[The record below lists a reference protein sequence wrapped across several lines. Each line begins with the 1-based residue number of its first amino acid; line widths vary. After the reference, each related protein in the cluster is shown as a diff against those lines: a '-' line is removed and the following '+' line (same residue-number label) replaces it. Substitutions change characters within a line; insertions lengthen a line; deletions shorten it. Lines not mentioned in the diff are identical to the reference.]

1 MGCFKYRLLI
11 VGCLGALAHPAIAAE
26 RDLFELSLEELGA
39 LEITGATLTARSLG
53 NVPAAVT
60 VFTRAEI
67 RQLPVSTVE
76 QLLNYVPGFQ
86 SARSSDTSISRPYS
100 VRGRR
105 FGASGREV
113 LVMINGM
120 RIENFFTGGAA
131 STYAMMPLANVARV
145 EFIRGPGS
153 ALYGSNAL
161 TGMINIVTEEQE
173 SALNLAAGQDDQY
186 RGNWLHQIQGET
198 VSGNLFVRGLKS
210 NGDQYRVPDSFSP
223 QQITTRDPY
232 TGQDMLVRAKLGA
245 HTHLQLLAV
254 QRTTDDFY
262 VTGFLS
268 NGFNQYDT
276 AYYHGMLEHSWQ
288 WTDSITSTLQLG
300 YSDFTLEVNTQ
311 ATPPGALSAI
321 SSPASDEPLK
331 FRSEVISDEAWLQW
345 RNDWELAN
353 HQSLQFGVSYRN
365 PGIVDASIN
374 GNFDFAA
381 LYTED
386 YPVTY
391 RADFGNRSTTVKPAD
406 MDISSAFVQY
416 QSSLGEQADLVLGT
430 RYDRYSQIGDSISPR
445 VALTLYPTQ
454 AQSIK
459 LLYGRAFDAPV
470 AAELYTINNTI
481 LLGNPDLGPETID
494 TWEAIWLY
502 QGQQTTLSA
511 GYFYNRFH
519 ELINQTVVDGVRTY
533 TNAEHETSDG
543 VELELI
549 AQPHPYLNLRAS
561 VTQLF
566 TLPASG
572 FRESEQLFSLVA
584 RLHNAKGYASLGI
597 TYQSEK
603 DTLSNNGAD
612 RTTLGARWLADM
624 KLGYYVAPE
633 LETYLEITNL
643 ADVDYATP
651 SVTGS
656 IDEGIPNP
664 GRSGRLGAT
673 WYYSR

>member
-1 MGCFKYRLLI
+1 MGCFNYRVLI
-11 VGCLGALAHPAIAAE
+11 LGCLGVLSHPGIAAE

-39 LEITGATLTARSLG
+39 LEITGVTLTARNLS

-60 VFTRAEI
+60 LFTRAEI

-86 SARSSDTSISRPYS
+86 SARSSDTSVSRPYS

-131 STYAMMPLANVARV
+131 STYSMIPLANVARV

-161 TGMINIVTEEQE
+161 TGMINIVTEEQD
-173 SALNLAAGQDDQY
+173 SALNLDVGNDDQY
-186 RGNWLHQIQGET
+186 RGNWLHQIHGET
-198 VSGNLFVRGLKS
+198 VSGNLFVRGLTS
-210 NGDQYRVPDSFSP
+210 NGEDYRVPDTFSP

-232 TGQDMLVRAKLGA
+232 TGQDVMVRTSIGA
-245 HTHLQLLAV
+245 DTHLQLLAV
-254 QRTTDDFY
+254 ERTTDDFY

-276 AYYHGMLEHSWQ
+276 TYYHGMLEHSWQ
-288 WTDSITSTLQLG
+288 WSDSITSTLQAG
-300 YSDFTLEVNTQ
+300 YSEFTLEADTQ
-311 ATPPGALSAI
+311 ATPAGALSAI

-331 FRSEVISDEAWLQW
+331 FRSQVVSDEAWLQW
-345 RNDWELAN
+345 RNNWKLDAN
-353 HQSLQFGVSYRN
+353 QSLQFGVGYRN
-365 PGIVDASIN
+365 PGVVDATIN
-374 GNFDFAA
+374 GNFDLAA
-381 LYTED
+381 LYEAD
-386 YPVTY
+386 FPVTY
-391 RADFGNRSTTVKPAD
+391 RADFGNRSTTVEPAD
-406 MDISSAFVQY
+406 MDITSAFVQY
-416 QSSLGEQADLVLGT
+416 QSRLGEQADLVLGT
-430 RYDRYSQIGDSISPR
+430 RYDRYSQVGDSISPR
-445 VALTLYPTQ
+445 VALTLYP
-454 AQSIK
+454 AQEHSIK

-481 LLGNPDLGPETID
+481 LLGNPDLGPETVD

-502 QGQQTTLSA
+502 QGRQTTLSA

-519 ELINQTVVDGVRTY
+519 DLINQSVVDGVRTY
-533 TNAEHETSDG
+533 DNSEHETSDG
-543 VELELI
+543 VELELLT
-549 AQPHPYLNLRAS
+549 QPHRNLSLRA
-561 VTQLF
+561 TATHLF
-566 TLPASG
+566 AAPASG
-572 FRESEQLFSLVA
+572 FRESDQLFSLIA
-584 RLHNAKGYASLGI
+584 RLHNPTGYATLGV

-603 DTLSNNGAD
+603 QTLSNNGAD
-612 RTTLGARWLADM
+612 RSTLGARWLADV
-624 KLGYYVAPE
+624 KVGYYVAPE
-633 LETYLEITNL
+633 LETYLQITNL

-651 SVTGS
+651 SVSGS
-656 IDEGIPNP
+656 IAEGIPNP
-664 GRSGRLGAT
+664 GRTARLGAT

>member
-11 VGCLGALAHPAIAAE
+11 VGCLGALAHPVIAAE

-131 STYAMMPLANVARV
+131 STYSMIPLANVARV

-161 TGMINIVTEEQE
+161 TGMINIVTDEQE
-173 SALNLAAGQDDQY
+173 SALNLAAGQDDEY
-186 RGNWLHQIQGET
+186 RGNWLHQIHGET
-198 VSGNLFVRGLKS
+198 VSGNLFVRGLNS

-223 QQITTRDPY
+223 EQITTRDPY
-232 TGQDMLVRAKLGA
+232 TGQDVLARATLGA

-276 AYYHGMLEHSWQ
+276 TYYHGMLEHSWQ
-288 WTDSITSTLQLG
+288 WTDSITSTLQIG
-300 YSDFTLEVNTQ
+300 YSDYTLEVNTQ
-311 ATPPGALSAI
+311 ATPAGALSAI

-331 FRSEVISDEAWLQW
+331 FRSEVATDEAWLQW
-345 RNDWELAN
+345 RNDWELAD
-353 HQSLQFGVSYRN
+353 HQSLQFGVGYRN
-365 PGIVDASIN
+365 PGMVDATIN
-374 GNFDFAA
+374 GNFDLAA
-381 LYTED
+381 LYEAD
-386 YPVTY
+386 FPVTY
-391 RADFGNRSTTVKPAD
+391 RADFGTRSTTVEPAD
-406 MDISSAFVQY
+406 MDITSAFVQY
-416 QSSLGEQADLVLGT
+416 QSRLGEHADLVLGT

-445 VALTLYPTQ
+445 VALTLYP
-454 AQSIK
+454 AQEHSIK

-470 AAELYTINNTI
+470 AAELYTISNTI
-481 LLGNPDLGPETID
+481 LLGNPNLGPETVD

-502 QGQQTTLSA
+502 QGAQTTLSA

-519 ELINQTVVDGVRTY
+519 NLINQSVVDGVRTY

-549 AQPHPYLNLRAS
+549 AQPHPYLNLRAT

-572 FRESEQLFSLVA
+572 FRESEQLFSLVT
-584 RLHNAKGYASLGI
+584 RLHNASGYASLGI

-612 RTTLGARWLADM
+612 RSTLGARWLADV
-624 KLGYYVAPE
+624 KVGYYVAPE

-664 GRSGRLGAT
+664 GRSARLGAT